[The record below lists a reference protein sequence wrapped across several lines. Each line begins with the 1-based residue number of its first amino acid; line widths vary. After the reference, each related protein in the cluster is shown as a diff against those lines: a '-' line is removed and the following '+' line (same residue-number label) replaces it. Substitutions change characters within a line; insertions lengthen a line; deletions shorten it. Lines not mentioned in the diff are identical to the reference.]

1 MLNNPPKYKWVPM
14 LLAQIVLPSL
24 VSPHKMS
31 DFGLSFVYQP
41 FSGGGPPEEERRR
54 EGGVCPPD

>member
-1 MLNNPPKYKWVPM
+1 M

-31 DFGLSFVYQP
+31 DFSLSFVYQP
-41 FSGGGPPEEERRR
+41 FSGGGGPRGGTTQ
-54 EGGVCPPD
+54 GGVYVRRIDNLS